1 VAKFR
6 CAHHKGL
13 LLLGSATP
21 AVESRYAAERGQ
33 YHLFPLTQRY
43 NAHRLPQVTLVDL
56 KEELRQGNGGCIS
69 QHLRGEIDRNLDRGE
84 QTILFLNRRGNSRMV
99 VCDRCGQVP
108 TCPRC
113 TVHLTY
119 HSANGRL
126 MCHHCGY
133 SQPLPDLCPECYGR
147 LRPVGA
153 GTQKVQEELAAL
165 YPDIEIMR
173 MDADTISATRSH
185 EALLDRFRRKK
196 IPILLGTQMVAKG
209 LDFENV
215 TLVGVID
222 GDLSLYADS
231 YRAAER
237 TFSLLTQ
244 VVGRAGRGDKPG
256 RAVIQTWTPDND
268 VITLAAK
275 QDYDTFYEG
284 ERDLRRLLGFPPFLD
299 LFRLTLSSTDEKQV
313 LRACSLLRQ
322 TLAPW
327 ARQRGERGLDTQVLG
342 PAPAGVLKVNNR
354 YRYCLL
360 IKGRSDKETRATLAQ
375 AMRAVQQDNMNKGLA
390 IYMDVNP
397 MD

>member
-1 VAKFR
+1 
-6 CAHHKGL
+6 
-13 LLLGSATP
+13 
-21 AVESRYAAERGQ
+21 
-33 YHLFPLTQRY
+33 
-43 NAHRLPQVTLVDL
+43 
-56 KEELRQGNGGCIS
+56 
-69 QHLRGEIDRNLDRGE
+69 
-84 QTILFLNRRGNSRMV
+84 
-99 VCDRCGQVP
+99 
-108 TCPRC
+108 
-113 TVHLTY
+113 
-119 HSANGRL
+119 
-126 MCHHCGY
+126 
-133 SQPLPDLCPECYGR
+133 
-147 LRPVGA
+147 
-153 GTQKVQEELAAL
+153 
-165 YPDIEIMR
+165 
-173 MDADTISATRSH
+173 
-185 EALLDRFRRKK
+185 
-196 IPILLGTQMVAKG
+196 MVAKG